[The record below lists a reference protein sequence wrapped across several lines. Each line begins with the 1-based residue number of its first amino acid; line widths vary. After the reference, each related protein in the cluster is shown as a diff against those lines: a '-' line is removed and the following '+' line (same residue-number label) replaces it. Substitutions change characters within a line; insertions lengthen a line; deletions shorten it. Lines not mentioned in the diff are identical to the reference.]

1 MGCCGSTASKEDPE
15 QQEAKIRLS
24 RANAISSSDAPSRG
38 GGRSAKQ
45 RSIAEAAQAQE
56 WCLENLGSEL
66 AERRLELQRVEQQE
80 AELRKSEEAL
90 ARRLWEVQ
98 ETRRRHGAIKEQ
110 LLAAVEAAEAALGLA
125 APAVSRHGPS
135 ARAVG

>member
-66 AERRLELQRVEQQE
+66 AERRPKQRPRERDKAKAQKR
-80 AELRKSEEAL
+80 A
-90 ARRLWEVQ
+90 
-98 ETRRRHGAIKEQ
+98 
-110 LLAAVEAAEAALGLA
+110 AAEAAADGVNEHARQLGHL
-125 APAVSRHGPS
+125 SGCLLYTSPS
-135 ARAVG
+135 PRDRG